1 MCICQSQS
9 STSSHTPLHSLYSH
23 ICSPCL
29 HLYSCPENRSLL
41 LFSHSV
47 VSYSLWPCG
56 LQHTRPPCPSLFS
69 RICSDSCPLSQ
80 WCHPAIS
87 SPVTPFFS
95 CLQSFPAS
103 GSFPMSRF
111 FASGGQ
117 SIRVSTSASV
127 LPMNIQGQFP
137 VNIRIDWF
145 DLLTS
150 KGLSRV
156 FSSITIQKHQFFSTQ
171 FSLWQIDS
179 AVPFLRPFLVAH

>member
-29 HLYSCPENRSLL
+29 HLYYCPETRSL

-47 VSYSLWPCG
+47 VSYPLWPCG

-95 CLQSFPAS
+95 CLQSFPES
-103 GSFPMSRF
+103 GSFPMSWF

-150 KGLSRV
+150 KGLSKV
-156 FSSITIQKHQFFSTQ
+156 FSSITTQRHQFFSTQ

-179 AVPFLRPFLVAH
+179 AVPFLRPFLVAQW